1 MRFILQLARWETRA
15 SWRRLLFFFICIGVG
30 VASIVAVRSMIQNV
44 NRGVSIEARQLST
57 ADVQVDSD
65 HAWTPEVLAAIDRI
79 SAPLIETRV
88 ETIESVTMA
97 RPASADREGAIMI
110 ELKGIQS
117 PFPLYGQIELTDG
130 QAFSYSLLD
139 GNGAL
144 VGPSF
149 LERLGLKVGDQ
160 IKIGD
165 GVFQIRGVILHEPG
179 GGGGFRLGPRV
190 FIERSAVEAAGL
202 TGFASRARRRLL
214 FKTKEGE
221 METLASRLNAE
232 LKNKVNSIKTY
243 RDSQEN
249 VKQNLDR
256 AENYMSLMGLVILVL
271 GGIGISNVTRVFV
284 EQKKKAIAVMKC
296 LGGKGRQIT
305 SAYVLQVLVLGLAGS
320 LLGVFLARLVML
332 FVSKYYAASL
342 PRSVSYGLTIGAV
355 AQGVSIG
362 LLISIL
368 FSALPLLRIR
378 RIRPNML
385 LREDERTPGRRF
397 DPWRWGTG
405 AVVVIGL
412 IAIASW
418 QAGSIRI
425 GLFFLGG
432 VAVTGAV
439 LQLAAVLLIYIVR
452 RVRGSGPFAF
462 RQAINSLHRPGN
474 QTRVIIMAVGLGAF
488 LIIAVQALKSNM
500 LRNFNLE
507 GLGKFP
513 VLVLID
519 IQKDQEQGIK
529 EFVQQALGKTP
540 EMIPV
545 VRAHILAINGRE
557 IDFEELNR
565 GRERNRVNREYG
577 LTYRAGLW
585 PNESI
590 VQGKL
595 WDASPAA
602 EPEVSIEE
610 GVRDALG
617 LGLGGTITFEIETR
631 KVGARV
637 TSVRK
642 VNFNDP
648 PGGFAFLFRPGSLE
662 DLPQMLIAQLDGPR
676 DDAQRA
682 SFQRQL
688 VDKYPNV
695 AAVDLADIVRVIE
708 KFVNTAGLAVSFV
721 GALVFLSGALILIG
735 AIAMTKFQ
743 RIYEVAVL
751 KTLGA
756 KRKTLLAILLGEY
769 GLMGLV
775 AGLIGSAGGAALSY
789 VVSRFVLEVPWTFTP
804 GANLLGIGGT
814 VLLVTVVGALA
825 SFDALTRKPLAILR
839 AE

>member
-65 HAWTPEVLAAIDRI
+65 HAWTPQVLAAIDRI
-79 SAPLIETRV
+79 AAPLIETRV

-97 RPASADREGAIMI
+97 RPASAAHEGAIMI

-165 GVFQIRGVILHEPG
+165 GVFQIRGVISHEPG

-342 PRSVSYGLTIGAV
+342 PRSVSYGLTVGAV

-452 RVRGSGPFAF
+452 RVRGAGPFAF

-507 GLGKFP
+507 GLSKFP

-557 IDFEELNR
+557 IDFEEVNR

-585 PNESI
+585 PNETI

-617 LGLGGTITFEIETR
+617 LGLGGTITFEIENR
-631 KVGARV
+631 KVEARV

-708 KFVNTAGLAVSFV
+708 KFINTAGLAVSFV

-769 GLMGLV
+769 GVMGLV
-775 AGLIGSAGGAALSY
+775 AGLIGSAGGAGLSY
-789 VVSRFVLEVPWTFTP
+789 VVSRFVLEVPWSFTP
-804 GANLLGIGGT
+804 GANLLGIAGT

-825 SFDALTRKPLAILR
+825 SFDALTRKPLSILR
-839 AE
+839 SE